1 MKVFLY
7 LSLLVIFYSCA
18 SIVPPEG
25 GKKDETPPKLIK
37 SSPPINSVN
46 HRAKKIILT
55 FDENVQI
62 VNLRENFSVT
72 PDLTE
77 IPRITANK
85 NKVNIF
91 INTDSLKPNTSYT
104 LNFGKSIADL
114 NESNVYPNFTY
125 SFSTGAFLDTQFIE
139 GKILEIKTN
148 QPKKD
153 CIVNLVKK
161 ENNLKYSA
169 TTDDKGDWKIMN
181 LSAGE
186 YDLLIFIDKDQNKR
200 PGNGELYF
208 KSSVSVNDST
218 PKITGNLI
226 PYVISIPG
234 KLKVLNTAYIDDY
247 SISVKF
253 NQAVTDLQK
262 VKYSLSNDLNKK
274 ENPLIP
280 TLSSDSFVI
289 IHPFVQKDSI
299 YLSIFSDTLQKLLI
313 EQPKK
318 RKIKELKIEVVQD
331 LVRKSDPIIFK
342 SNIPVKSFGSQKITV
357 NGIDTGFTIT
367 KINPYK
373 FKLEGKFKEQTLFI
387 FKPGAI
393 TDINGMDNKADTFNQ
408 IRIATPEQTG
418 NYEFTIK
425 DTLTQYKGNVMVK
438 LYNDN
443 IDYIVR
449 TKLLQSN
456 TLTGLLPGNYSMEVW
471 YDHNNDEKWDIG
483 DYLKNE
489 NPEKIR
495 LFKDLVL
502 IKANWDTLGVEIYM
516 D

>member
-7 LSLLVIFYSCA
+7 LSLLIIFYSCA

-25 GKKDETPPKLIK
+25 GKKDEIPPKLIK
-37 SSPPINSVN
+37 SSPPANSINY
-46 HRAKKIILT
+46 RAKKIILS
-55 FDENVQI
+55 FDENIQL

-77 IPRITANK
+77 LPRISANK
-85 NKVNIF
+85 SKVNIT

-125 SFSTGAFLDTQFIE
+125 SFSTGSFLDTQYVE

-153 CIVNLVKK
+153 CLVKLVKK
-161 ENNLKYSA
+161 ENNLKYS
-169 TTDDKGDWKIMN
+169 TTSDDKGVWKIMN
-181 LSAGE
+181 LSAGQ
-186 YDLLIFIDKDQNKR
+186 YDLLIFIDKDQNKQ

-208 KSSVSVNDST
+208 KSIVTVSDST
-218 PKITGNLI
+218 PKITGYLI
-226 PYVISIPG
+226 PYSVSIPG
-234 KLKVLNTAYIDDY
+234 KLMVLNAVYVDDY
-247 SISVKF
+247 TISVKF
-253 NQAVTDLQK
+253 NQTVREPQK
-262 VKYSLSNDLNKK
+262 IKYSLTKDFNKK
-274 ENPLIP
+274 EPSLIP
-280 TLSSDSFVI
+280 TTSGDSFII
-289 IHPFVQKDSI
+289 IHPFIPSDSI
-299 YLSIFSDTLQKLLI
+299 HLTIFSDTLQKFLI

-318 RKIKELKIEVVQD
+318 RKIKELKIESIHD
-331 LVRKSDPIIFK
+331 LVRRSDPIFFK

-373 FKLEGKFKEQTLFI
+373 FKVEGKFKEQTLVI
-387 FKPGAI
+387 LKQGAI
-393 TDINGMDNKADTFNQ
+393 TEINGLNNKADSFDQ

-418 NYEFTIK
+418 NYEFMIK
-425 DTLTQYKGNVMVK
+425 DTLTPYNGKVMVK
-438 LYNDN
+438 LYNDTRE
-443 IDYIVR
+443 YIVK

-456 TLTGLLPGNYSMEVW
+456 TLTELLPGNYTMEVW
-471 YDHNNDEKWDIG
+471 YDFDNDEEWDQG
-483 DYLKNE
+483 DYSKNE

-495 LFKDLVL
+495 LFKDIVL